1 VMISFSIGKYKDEV
15 LCDVVMPM
23 HTTHLL
29 LGRHWQ
35 FDRKAKHDG
44 FKNKYSLEKDGRIYT
59 LAPLT
64 PKQVYEDPIQLKKS
78 YEEEHSALAKVEEQ
92 AEQHGENVRKS
103 ENKVSHELK
112 TKGDKVSAFRK
123 LGKAHD
129 KKEKNRREDESGEK
143 KERVRKEECVEKVRK
158 NLNFFAKSSDFKHA
172 YISELHMIL
181 LVYKEA
187 YFNSDNLDSCVPNAV
202 KVLLHELEDV
212 FPEEILSG
220 LPPIRRIEHQID
232 FVLGASIPNRPAYR
246 SNPEESKELQQQVEE
261 LMSKGYIHESMSPD

>member
-1 VMISFSIGKYKDEV
+1 MG
-15 LCDVVMPM
+15 
-23 HTTHLL
+23 
-29 LGRHWQ
+29 
-35 FDRKAKHDG
+35 
-44 FKNKYSLEKDGRIYT
+44 
-59 LAPLT
+59 
-64 PKQVYEDPIQLKKS
+64 
-78 YEEEHSALAKVEEQ
+78 
-92 AEQHGENVRKS
+92 
-103 ENKVSHELK
+103 
-112 TKGDKVSAFRK
+112 
-123 LGKAHD
+123 
-129 KKEKNRREDESGEK
+129 
-143 KERVRKEECVEKVRK
+143 K
-158 NLNFFAKSSDFKHA
+158 NLNLFAKSSDFKHA

-181 LVYKEA
+181 LMYKEA